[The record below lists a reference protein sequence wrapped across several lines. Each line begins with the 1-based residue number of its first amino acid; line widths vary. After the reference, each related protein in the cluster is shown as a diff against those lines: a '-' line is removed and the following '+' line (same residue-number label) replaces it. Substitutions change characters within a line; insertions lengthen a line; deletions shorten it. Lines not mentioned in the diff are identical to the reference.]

1 MSIST
6 TRAGAAVVVVV
17 PGLVVDVDAVVVGS
31 DVVVVGAN
39 VVVVVV
45 VVEVEVVVEVVV
57 VDPPEEPAPRPD
69 TAVGTDLVVV
79 VPSPICPFVFQPQHD
94 TELLLSSAHE

>member
-45 VVEVEVVVEVVV
+45 VVEVEVEVVV

>member
-39 VVVVVV
+39 VVVVVE
-45 VVEVEVVVEVVV
+45 VEVEVEVVV

>member
-39 VVVVVV
+39 VVVVV
-45 VVEVEVVVEVVV
+45 VVVEVVV

>member
-39 VVVVVV
+39 VVVVVE
-45 VVEVEVVVEVVV
+45 VEVELEAVV